1 LISPE
6 KALPIFEMDPKK
18 ILNGKKILIVD
29 DEPDVLDQL
38 IDLLDICRIDTA
50 SSFEE
55 GMRLLDSESYDI
67 AILDIMGV
75 DGFELLKIAN
85 NREIPALMLTAHALS
100 KESLK
105 KSAEEGASYYAPKE
119 RMHEIDLFVTDVL
132 ESIDKKKSP
141 WVRWF
146 ERLGGFYDKRF
157 HGTNWREQEREF
169 WEKKLKKHPEV

>member
-1 LISPE
+1 
-6 KALPIFEMDPKK
+6 MDPQKK
-18 ILNGKKILIVD
+18 LKGKKILIVD

-38 IDLLDICRIDTA
+38 IEQLDMCRIDTA

-55 GMRLLDSESYDI
+55 GKELLDSESYDI

-75 DGFELLKIAN
+75 DGFELLKTAN
-85 NREIPALMLTAHALS
+85 NQKIPALMLTAHALS
-100 KESLK
+100 EESLK

-119 RMHEIDLFVTDVL
+119 RMHEIDLFVADVL
-132 ESIDKKKSP
+132 EALDKKKSP
-141 WVRWF
+141 WERWF

-169 WEKKLKKHPEV
+169 WKDKLKNHPQI

>member
-1 LISPE
+1 
-6 KALPIFEMDPKK
+6 MDPKK